1 MMLNMLL
8 TGNYVTTAGSNIC
21 AGKGEMGNYSRNLW
35 VTLNLEW
42 SPTVYRNSKNI
53 VTFLPPVIQ
62 IKNLRNKW
70 KFVRSTF
77 DFTLK
82 DSSFRKGGK
91 LAVYT
96 TECSWMRPRLREEDL
111 VSVPWSSIVHGRHF
125 CKFIEHISNVINLY
139 SVLHWPV
146 GSNECERGQ
155 FKESPTSG
163 LVHPV
168 SRYFFLL
175 HPAQRKVFISIPRC
189 CTCQMNFTGKFVLK
203 WIANTWFRT

>member
-53 VTFLPPVIQ
+53 VTFLSPVIQ

-146 GSNECERGQ
+146 GGNECERGQ
-155 FKESPTSG
+155 FKESPTSA
-163 LVHPV
+163 L
-168 SRYFFLL
+168 
-175 HPAQRKVFISIPRC
+175 SIPFPATFFCSILPNER
-189 CTCQMNFTGKFVLK
+189 FSSRSRVVVLVK
-203 WIANTWFRT
+203 WTSLANSS